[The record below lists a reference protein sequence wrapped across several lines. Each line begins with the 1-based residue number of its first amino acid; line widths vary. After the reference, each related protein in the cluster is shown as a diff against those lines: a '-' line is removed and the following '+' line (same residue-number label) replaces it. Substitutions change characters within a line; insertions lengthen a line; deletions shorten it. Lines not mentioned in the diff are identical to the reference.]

1 MASPK
6 IKFKRS
12 AVASKRPSLSNL
24 ELGELALNTYDAKLF
39 TVQDT
44 SGVGIAT
51 TVALL
56 NPWNEDYGG
65 GTIRYAGEVR
75 TGNINVKD
83 LDGDNIFI
91 TGVTTSI
98 GGFILRDPTGNNYSK
113 NTNDPNYDDN
123 TAPPSMDEDPI
134 AAGIYADGS
143 ALFSGIVTSTSGFVG
158 DLTGNVTGNVTG
170 NITGNL
176 TGTASNSALL
186 AGLGSAYYLNY
197 NNFTNTPTL
206 ITNNNQLT
214 NGAGYITTSFT
225 NTNQLTN
232 GAGFL
237 TATDSIALADF
248 ATNAGYAHTAGIA
261 TVSINAQG
269 LTGNPNITVT
279 NVVAQQTDVNG
290 IATFHNKVHLL
301 DNDVLHVGGAEGDD
315 GDLQIYHDTNNSY
328 IKDAG
333 TGLLKIL
340 GGNTTIKNAADTKTS
355 AIFNTAS
362 SVDLY
367 FNNSLKLQTSS
378 TGIDVTGHTETD
390 TLNVSGIATAVTY
403 YGDGSNLTGITAAG
417 TGAIGGL
424 TVKNSSGVVVGTAG
438 SISTLDFAGSSNIT
452 VTATTG
458 AAGIATIAITGI
470 TTANV
475 ISDTTTTGS
484 LNVTGISTLG
494 NINLSGNVTSN
505 VTIVSTDTG
514 SSASPEFKLYR
525 NSSSP
530 ANGDYLGQI
539 KFAGESDTGVERN
552 YAKITGK
559 IKDASNGTE
568 DGIIEFAHIKD
579 GSQNISG
586 RWNSDTLQL
595 INGTSLTV
603 AGDLDVSGNIT
614 GNLTSS
620 NLNVTGIATVAQ
632 AFYMPQYTTTAR
644 DAATFLEGAMI
655 YNTTTKKMEFY
666 DGTNW
671 NTLPGMTIGLTV
683 ALDS

>member
-12 AVASKRPSLSNL
+12 SVASKRPSLSNL

-98 GGFILRDPTGNNYSK
+98 GGFILRDPSGNNYSK

-186 AGLGSAYYLNY
+186 VGLGSAYYLNY

-261 TVSINAQG
+261 TVAVNAQG
-269 LTGNPNITVT
+269 LTGSPSITVT
-279 NVVAQQTDVNG
+279 NIVAQQTDVNG

-301 DNDVLHVGGAEGDD
+301 DNDVFHVGGAEGDD
-315 GDLQIYHDTNNSY
+315 GDLQIYHDTSNSY

-333 TGLLKIL
+333 TGSLRIL
-340 GGNTTIKNAADTKTS
+340 GGNTQIRNAADNKTS

-367 FNNSLKLQTSS
+367 FNNNLKLQTTSHGS
-378 TGIDVTGHTETD
+378 I
-390 TLNVSGIATAVTY
+390 VSGIFTATTF

-438 SISTLDFAGSSNIT
+438 SISTIDFAGSSNVTI
-452 VTATTG
+452 TATTG
-458 AAGIATIAITGI
+458 ASGIATVAITGI

-484 LNVTGISTLG
+484 LNVTGIATATNLNSTNATTGSL
-494 NINLSGNVTSN
+494 NVTG
-505 VTIVSTDTG
+505 VT
-514 SSASPEFKLYR
+514 
-525 NSSSP
+525 
-530 ANGDYLGQI
+530 
-539 KFAGESDTGVERN
+539 
-552 YAKITGK
+552 
-559 IKDASNGTE
+559 
-568 DGIIEFAHIKD
+568 
-579 GSQNISG
+579 
-586 RWNSDTLQL
+586 
-595 INGTSLTV
+595 TV
-603 AGDLDVSGNIT
+603 TNAT
-614 GNLTSS
+614 TS